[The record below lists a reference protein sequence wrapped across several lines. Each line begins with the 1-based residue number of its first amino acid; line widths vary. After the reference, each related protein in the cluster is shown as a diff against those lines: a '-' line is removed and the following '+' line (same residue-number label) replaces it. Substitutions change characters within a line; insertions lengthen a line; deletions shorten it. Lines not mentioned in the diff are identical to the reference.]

1 MCFGAYY
8 PSTFVRFTTALVS
21 SRLDPRTDFNYPYAV
36 ADEVVRV
43 LGLNAT
49 TSQPN
54 VRACFEANQR
64 PALTFE
70 NGTAVARTC
79 SMTVNFTSVVVVNS
93 VVTNFTFSFFVELVS
108 GPQNFNTSALAQ
120 SLVGLVNGGALLN
133 TVFVRSAVVLN
144 FNPFAVQDEFVP
156 WL

>member
-1 MCFGAYY
+1 M
-8 PSTFVRFTTALVS
+8 STTI
-21 SRLDPRTDFNYPYAV
+21 DPRTNFGYPYLV

-43 LGLNAT
+43 LGLNAS

-64 PALTFE
+64 VSLTFE
-70 NGTAVARTC
+70 NSISVARTC
-79 SMTVNFTSVVVVNS
+79 SMTVNFTSVVQTGS
-93 VVTNFTFSFFVELVS
+93 VLNFTFTYFVEIVS
-108 GPQNFNTSALAQ
+108 GPQNLNTAALAQ
-120 SLVGLVNGGALLN
+120 TLAGLVVNSSALLN
-133 TVFVRSAVVLN
+133 SLSVRSAVVLN